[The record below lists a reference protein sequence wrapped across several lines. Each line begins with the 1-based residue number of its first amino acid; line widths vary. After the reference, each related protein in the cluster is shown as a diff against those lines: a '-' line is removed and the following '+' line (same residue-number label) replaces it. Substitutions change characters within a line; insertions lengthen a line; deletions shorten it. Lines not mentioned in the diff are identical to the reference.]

1 MRDWADVHGQIREIC
16 RELGIRPRGLGRA
29 SPGRVHRALLAGLL
43 RCIGART
50 PEGEYAGL
58 RGTTFR
64 LAPGSALHP
73 AVAPWIVA
81 AEVVETGRPY
91 AFMAGR
97 IRAEWVEKAA
107 GGLVRRSHFDAHWDA
122 RRAEPMVFE
131 QVALYGLTL
140 IARRRV
146 RYAPVSREGAREVF
160 LRSGLVENGYACGHA
175 FAEHNARVLARLRAA
190 EHKLRSPGAVVGDDA
205 VFAFYDA
212 RVPRHVVDGRSFEAW
227 LSGLGEDAAHGLELH
242 PGDVVAPGASLP
254 GEAAFPD
261 LLRAGGQAFALAY
274 RFAPGDDDDGLT
286 VTIPR
291 DALADLDPG
300 RFEWLVPGM
309 LEEKTLALLRALP
322 KSLRRSV
329 MPLGEVAREFVAG
342 TGAAGAG
349 AAGTDIPGADIAETG
364 AAGTDADGMGIAGTG
379 VAGTDAD
386 GADIAGTG
394 IPGTGIA
401 GTDTAGTDATGT
413 DATGTDATGT
423 GVAGTSPAGTVVAG
437 GRFGEGSLRGALAR
451 FLDRSRG
458 VRVPPDAWSPERL
471 RRVLPAHLHMR
482 FEIVARDGTVIGRG
496 RRLEALERRSAE
508 RSGWAGRTAPA
519 SGERAHVSWT
529 FGAVPSEAE
538 DRSGGG
544 FGTVFPALRDVG
556 TGVVVEHFQA
566 RGAAERSHRGGLV
579 RLFSLAMRRD
589 ARECLR
595 TLPGIDELCLLYAT
609 IALAPDWVET
619 PPAHAGR
626 PAAGTY
632 AEARFDLVERTVAGV
647 FVARAGG
654 IREAGRFEEALAAG
668 RGGFAGALEATAGAA
683 LSILRAAREV
693 RRLADA
699 PDLHAPPASLA
710 DVRRQ
715 LDGLVHHGFLATTPD
730 EAFASLPRYLEALRM
745 RLGKLR
751 RGGADDERR
760 LAGVLPLQRR
770 LESKVRD
777 HRARGRRDPEL
788 ARHRWMLEEYRV
800 SVFAQEI
807 GAALRVSR
815 KRLDEQW
822 SRIAAL

>member
-1 MRDWADVHGQIREIC
+1 
-16 RELGIRPRGLGRA
+16 
-29 SPGRVHRALLAGLL
+29 
-43 RCIGART
+43 
-50 PEGEYAGL
+50 
-58 RGTTFR
+58 
-64 LAPGSALHP
+64 
-73 AVAPWIVA
+73 
-81 AEVVETGRPY
+81 
-91 AFMAGR
+91 
-97 IRAEWVEKAA
+97 
-107 GGLVRRSHFDAHWDA
+107 
-122 RRAEPMVFE
+122 
-131 QVALYGLTL
+131 
-140 IARRRV
+140 
-146 RYAPVSREGAREVF
+146 
-160 LRSGLVENGYACGHA
+160 
-175 FAEHNARVLARLRAA
+175 
-190 EHKLRSPGAVVGDDA
+190 
-205 VFAFYDA
+205 
-212 RVPRHVVDGRSFEAW
+212 
-227 LSGLGEDAAHGLELH
+227 
-242 PGDVVAPGASLP
+242 
-254 GEAAFPD
+254 
-261 LLRAGGQAFALAY
+261 
-274 RFAPGDDDDGLT
+274 
-286 VTIPR
+286 
-291 DALADLDPG
+291 
-300 RFEWLVPGM
+300 M

-342 TGAAGAG
+342 T
-349 AAGTDIPGADIAETG
+349 
-364 AAGTDADGMGIAGTG
+364 
-379 VAGTDAD
+379 
-386 GADIAGTG
+386 
-394 IPGTGIA
+394 
-401 GTDTAGTDATGT
+401 
-413 DATGTDATGT
+413 
-423 GVAGTSPAGTVVAG
+423 VVAG

-451 FLDRSRG
+451 FLDRTRG

-482 FEIVARDGTVIGRG
+482 FEIVARDGAVIGRG

-508 RSGWAGRTAPA
+508 RSGRAGRTAPA
-519 SGERAHVSWT
+519 SGERVPVLCTFVSWT
-529 FGAVPSEAE
+529 FGAVPTEAE

-544 FGTVFPALRDVG
+544 FGAVFPALRDMG

-566 RGAAERSHRGGLV
+566 RGAAERSHRDGLG

-595 TLPGIDELCLLYAT
+595 ALPGIDELCLLYAT
-609 IALAPDWVET
+609 IAPAPDWVET

-632 AEARFDLVERTVAGV
+632 AEARFDLVERTVARV

-699 PDLHAPPASLA
+699 PDLRAPPVSLA